1 MFKLELHCHS
11 RDVSDC
17 ATCSAEDE
25 IRIYRE
31 AGYSGIVTTNH
42 INRYSFK
49 GLEDAPWED
58 KVAYFMVGYE
68 KLKAAAGDGFDVLL
82 GCEIN
87 LSPLGTLPRELQDS
101 GWTDYVPNDYL
112 VYGVTEDW
120 LLQTGDVRTLSLKA
134 LSASAREAGFLIV
147 HAHPFRAGTVMRDPD
162 LFDGYEVYNGG
173 RAQANNDLA
182 EAWSDLRG
190 KIKTSGSDFH
200 HPHDVPTGGI
210 LTEERIRD
218 NGTLLRI
225 LRSGGYTLV
234 L

>member
-49 GLEDAPWED
+49 GLEDAQWED
-58 KVAYFMVGYE
+58 KVAYFMAGYE

-87 LSPLGTLPRELQDS
+87 LSPLGRC
-101 GWTDYVPNDYL
+101 L
-112 VYGVTEDW
+112 VNCRTAAGRTTFPMTIW
-120 LLQTGDVRTLSLKA
+120 STASRKTGCFRQRTC
-134 LSASAREAGFLIV
+134 G
-147 HAHPFRAGTVMRDPD
+147 P
-162 LFDGYEVYNGG
+162 
-173 RAQANNDLA
+173 
-182 EAWSDLRG
+182 
-190 KIKTSGSDFH
+190 
-200 HPHDVPTGGI
+200 
-210 LTEERIRD
+210 
-218 NGTLLRI
+218 
-225 LRSGGYTLV
+225 
-234 L
+234 